1 MLGTILS
8 GYWVVYIE
16 EEKHIMFKYVLIGL
30 LIAIFFLILLS
41 AIYIAR
47 LERLG
52 TKKPKLRKKVE
63 NNSGM
68 KRLKEYL
75 ESKEQVYEISYYRIE
90 FDRYDEEIEKKYII
104 DYNERH
110 RRYYITSIYVVNNM
124 HVLMHTE
131 FISKIGKATNNK
143 LVESVVNYLEEKVY
157 SKGE

>member
-63 NNSGM
+63 YNSCM
-68 KRLKEYL
+68 K
-75 ESKEQVYEISYYRIE
+75 
-90 FDRYDEEIEKKYII
+90 
-104 DYNERH
+104 
-110 RRYYITSIYVVNNM
+110 
-124 HVLMHTE
+124 
-131 FISKIGKATNNK
+131 
-143 LVESVVNYLEEKVY
+143 
-157 SKGE
+157 

>member
-1 MLGTILS
+1 MLGAILS

-16 EEKHIMFKYVLIGL
+16 EEKHIIFKYVLIGL

-75 ESKEQVYEISYYRIE
+75 ESKEQAYEISYYRIG
-90 FDRYDEEIEKKYII
+90 FDRYDEEIDKKYII

-110 RRYYITSIYVVNNM
+110 RWYYITSIYVVNNM

-143 LVESVVNYLEEKVY
+143 LVESVINYLEEKVY